1 MFSFQSVFVEG
12 RLNFGRVIVPD
23 LVSSNGVVQ
32 VIDTMLIPPT
42 AELGLTIYD
51 RIARTP
57 WLKVHEEILLLLGE
71 FLLILVRAISMTAC
85 FVYRARTR
93 ISRLV
98 STPRRRQRV
107 RTRRRRLA
115 LLLREARV
123 LQGGVP
129 EKLHGDHVRY
139 HDVRASRR
147 PRRGGV

>member
-57 WLKVHEEILLLLGE
+57 WLKVHEEILLLLGG
-71 FLLILVRAISMTAC
+71 FLLIFVRAISMTAC

-93 ISRLV
+93 I
-98 STPRRRQRV
+98 
-107 RTRRRRLA
+107 
-115 LLLREARV
+115 
-123 LQGGVP
+123 
-129 EKLHGDHVRY
+129 
-139 HDVRASRR
+139 
-147 PRRGGV
+147 

>member
-57 WLKVHEEILLLLGE
+57 WLKVHEEILLLLGG

-107 RTRRRRLA
+107 RARRRRLA

-123 LQGGVP
+123 LQRGVP
-129 EKLHGDHVRY
+129 
-139 HDVRASRR
+139 
-147 PRRGGV
+147 

>member
-57 WLKVHEEILLLLGE
+57 WLKVHEEILLLLGG
-71 FLLILVRAISMTAC
+71 FPLIFVRAISMTAC
-85 FVYRARTR
+85 FVHRFDGESDARWWTR
-93 ISRLV
+93 GASVSR
-98 STPRRRQRV
+98 
-107 RTRRRRLA
+107 
-115 LLLREARV
+115 
-123 LQGGVP
+123 
-129 EKLHGDHVRY
+129 
-139 HDVRASRR
+139 
-147 PRRGGV
+147 

>member
-57 WLKVHEEILLLLGE
+57 WLKVHEEILLLLGG
-71 FLLILVRAISMTAC
+71 FLLIFVRAISMTAC

-98 STPRRRQRV
+98 STPRRRQRA

-123 LQGGVP
+123 HQRGVP
-129 EKLHGDHVRY
+129 
-139 HDVRASRR
+139 
-147 PRRGGV
+147 